1 MNAVM
6 RVCCVVA
13 GFGWVAGTWAQTSP
27 GSGPAYPSKPIRWVA
42 PFPPGGTTD
51 IVARAVAQQ
60 LSGAFGQQVVIDNRP
75 GAGGNIAAEIVSK
88 APPDGYTVLT
98 AFPGLTINPS
108 LYSKLAYDPL
118 KDLAPVIL
126 ISAAPLILVTHP
138 ALPVKSVKELI
149 ALAKSRPGE
158 LNFPSAGNGTS
169 SHLGGELFKST
180 ARIDIVH
187 VPYKGSNQAII
198 DLIAG
203 RLSLFVN
210 PLPEMISFV
219 QSGKLRAIAVTSSK
233 RSHVMPQLPTVSE
246 AGLPGF
252 EILTWNGIMAPGA
265 TPRPIVMRLHD
276 EVARLLKTPELKKQ
290 LEDQGLFI
298 IAAAPDDFARHLRTE
313 TDKWAKVVKAVG
325 AKVD

>member
-1 MNAVM
+1 MKTTLSIAAAAVGL
-6 RVCCVVA
+6 A
-13 GFGWVAGTWAQTSP
+13 TATLALAQAP
-27 GSGPAYPSKPIRWVA
+27 YPSKTIRWVA

-51 IVARAVAQQ
+51 IVARATAQH
-60 LSGAFGQQVVIDNRP
+60 LSTAFGQQVVIDNRP

-98 AFPGLTINPS
+98 AFPGLAINPS

-118 KDLAPVIL
+118 RDLTPVTL
-126 ISAAPLILVTHP
+126 ISAAPLILVVHP
-138 ALPVKSVKELI
+138 SLPVKSVKELI

-158 LNFPSAGNGTS
+158 LHFPSAGNGSS

-180 ARIDIVH
+180 ANINIVH

-203 RLSLFVN
+203 RVSLFIN
-210 PLPEMISFV
+210 PLPEMIPFV
-219 QSGKLRAIAVTSSK
+219 QSGKLKALAVTSQK
-233 RSHVMPQLPTVSE
+233 RSHVMPQLPTIAE
-246 AGLPGF
+246 AALPGY
-252 EILTWNGIMAPGA
+252 EVVTWNGIMAPGA
-265 TPRPIVMRLHD
+265 TPRPIVNRLH
-276 EVARLLKTPELKKQ
+276 EETARLLKSGELKKQ

-298 IAAAPDDFARHLRTE
+298 IASGPDQFAQYLRAE
-313 TDKWAKVVKAVG
+313 TDRWAKVVRASG

>member
-1 MNAVM
+1 MNAIVRM
-6 RVCCVVA
+6 CYGLL
-13 GFGWVAGTWAQTSP
+13 GFGWAAASCAQAPATA
-27 GSGPAYPSKPIRWVA
+27 PAYPSKPIRWVA

-75 GAGGNIAAEIVSK
+75 GAGGNIAAELVSK

-138 ALPVKSVKELI
+138 SLPVKSVKELI

-158 LNFPSAGNGTS
+158 LNFPSAGNGSS

-203 RLSLFVN
+203 RMSLFIN
-210 PLPEMISFV
+210 PLPEMIPFV
-219 QSGKLRAIAVTSSK
+219 QSRKLRALAVTSSK
-233 RSHVMPQLPTVSE
+233 RSHVMPELPTVGE
-246 AGLPGF
+246 AALPGF
-252 EILTWNGIMAPGA
+252 DIVTWNGIMAPGA

-276 EVARLLKTPELKKQ
+276 EVARLLRTPELKKQ

-298 IAAAPDDFARHLRTE
+298 IAAAPEPFAQHLRTE
-313 TDKWAKVVKAVG
+313 TDKWAKVVKAAG
-325 AKVD
+325 ARVD